1 MSVTIPLDVNDDKS
15 VSKAIDT
22 IVKENSRI
30 DVNLFSE
37 WDSNPSRIVMKSSVT
52 VKIIDL
58 VFMTDINLCFSV
70 RH

>member
-52 VKIIDL
+52 VKIIP
-58 VFMTDINLCFSV
+58 
-70 RH
+70 